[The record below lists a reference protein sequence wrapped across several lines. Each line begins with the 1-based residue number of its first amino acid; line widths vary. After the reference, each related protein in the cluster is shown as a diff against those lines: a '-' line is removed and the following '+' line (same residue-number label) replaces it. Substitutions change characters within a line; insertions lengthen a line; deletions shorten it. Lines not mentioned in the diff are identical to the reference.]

1 MGVLDVMQANMVKTV
16 EDSAADIQGM
26 DTETKERFM
35 DTLKNALSSANDDQ
49 VISDQLFQT
58 MITDPDSVE
67 VHDVTIAMAKAEMT
81 LGITKAVIDKAV
93 SAYKEITSLR

>member
-16 EDSAADIQGM
+16 ENAAADIQGV
-26 DTETKERFM
+26 DETTKASFV
-35 DTLKNALSSANDDQ
+35 DTLKEALATTNDDQ

-67 VHDVTIAMAKAEMT
+67 AHDVTIAMAKAEMT